1 MDEGWANQFRRRMNR
16 FSTPRPGHGNAISIK
31 IRPLGGCFHRQHSPH
46 AYNLIDDHFRKCT
59 SMDSHFEEHESG
71 PELLVWLALG
81 TAGITLAK
89 SVIDLV
95 TAIIKARSEG
105 IKKGDS
111 ASAPIELIVR
121 KVITEDKIIEEKVLR
136 FDYKDD
142 VNTEQIERALI
153 KAVEKITRN
162 NQE

>member
-1 MDEGWANQFRRRMNR
+1 MDEGWKDQFRRRMNR

-31 IRPLGGCFHRQHSPH
+31 VRPQGGCFHRQHSPH
-46 AYNLIDDHFRKCT
+46 AYDLIDDYLHSCT
-59 SMDSHFEEHESG
+59 SLDANFEEHESG

-81 TAGITLAK
+81 TAGIILAK

-111 ASAPIELIVR
+111 PSAPIELIVR
-121 KVITEDKIIEEKVLR
+121 KVITHDKIIEEKVLR
-136 FDYKDD
+136 FDYKDE
-142 VNTEQIERALI
+142 VNSEEIEKALI
-153 KAVEKITRN
+153 KAVEKITEN
-162 NQE
+162 NKE